1 MVHAASEF
9 TYELE
14 ERFIRY
20 ARIDT
25 QSDEKSTTSPGTEK
39 QYELLRLLVDELTS
53 SGAHTMSR

>member
-14 ERFIRY
+14 ERFISY

-39 QYELLRLLVDELTS
+39 QYELLSTAR
-53 SGAHTMSR
+53 